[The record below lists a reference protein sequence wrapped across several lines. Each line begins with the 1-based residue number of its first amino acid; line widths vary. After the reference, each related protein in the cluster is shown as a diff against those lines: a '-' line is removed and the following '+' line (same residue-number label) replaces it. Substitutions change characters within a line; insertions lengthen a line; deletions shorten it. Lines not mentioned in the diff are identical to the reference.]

1 MSVIAFRY
9 TLQEDKHTTELCVA
23 ADAEL
28 FEKIFKAYY
37 TKLTFFANR
46 FLNDLTASEEIVS
59 DTFTYLWEQR
69 QQLNITHSANAYL
82 YKMVQNRCL
91 NYLKHKKIESTYVD
105 YLTRNNLL
113 SEVPDSII
121 ELYNH
126 KELEVEIKKAINEL
140 PEKCREIF
148 KLSRFEQL
156 KNREIAA
163 QLNISQ
169 KTVERQMTI
178 ALEKMRA
185 SLRHI
190 FIIIAVFLA
199 A

>member
-1 MSVIAFRY
+1 MSIIAFRY
-9 TLQEDKHTTELCVA
+9 TLQEEKQAADLSVA
-23 ADAEL
+23 ADADF
-28 FEKIFKAYY
+28 FEMLFKAYY

-46 FLNDLTASEEIVS
+46 FLNNFPASEEIVS

-69 QQLNITHSANAYL
+69 QQLNITRSANAYL

-91 NYLKHKKIESTYVD
+91 NYLKHKKIESAYVD
-105 YLTRNNLL
+105 YLIRNDLL
-113 SEVPDSII
+113 SETSNSII
-121 ELYNH
+121 ELYNC
-126 KELEVEIKKAINEL
+126 KELEIEIEKAIKQL
-140 PEKCREIF
+140 PEKCAEVF

-178 ALEKMRA
+178 ALEKMRT

-190 FIIIAVFLA
+190 FFVIAVCLA
-199 A
+199 S